1 MTKPEQGQNI
11 LDLAIQYCGDAS
23 AAFEIALLNGFS
35 LTDDLA
41 ADKVLELP
49 AEVDIAIAN
58 YFKNNG
64 LVPATGTS
72 ILGMGTPEEEIGGIE
87 YWAIGE
93 TFIVS

>member
-1 MTKPEQGQNI
+1 MTKAEQGQNI
-11 LDLAIQYCGDAS
+11 LDLAMQYCGDAS

-41 ADKVLELP
+41 ADEVLELP
-49 AEVDIAIAN
+49 PEIDIAIAN
-58 YFKNNG
+58 FFRNNN

-72 ILGMGTPEEEIGGIE
+72 ILSMGSPEEEIGGIE